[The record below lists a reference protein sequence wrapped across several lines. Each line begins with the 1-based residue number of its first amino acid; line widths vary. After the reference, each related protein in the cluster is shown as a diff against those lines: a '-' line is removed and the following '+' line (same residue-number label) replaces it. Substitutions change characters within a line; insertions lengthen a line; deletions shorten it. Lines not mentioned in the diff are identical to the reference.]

1 MKGGT
6 MVFDVGVFGNM
17 GEMFVERVTRRESG

>member
-6 MVFDVGVFGNM
+6 MAFDVGVFGNM
-17 GEMFVERVTRRESG
+17 GEMFVERVMRWESG